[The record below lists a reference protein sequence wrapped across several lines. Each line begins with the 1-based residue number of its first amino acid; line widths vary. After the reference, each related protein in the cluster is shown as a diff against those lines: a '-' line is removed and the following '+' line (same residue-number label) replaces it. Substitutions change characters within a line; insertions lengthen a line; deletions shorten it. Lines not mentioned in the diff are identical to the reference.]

1 MCVRSVQSK
10 PRRSLPR
17 GSRRRPGAHAW
28 AAHVCSAMTTTV
40 LPFCEQDRVHPAGP
54 EFPEHHVGPGL
65 SWVPRATC
73 RPTCNRGLA
82 PPALQAAWPPGPLA
96 ESVETRKLQW
106 WRPADMRTWASQ
118 GEARAC
124 WGRAVK
130 CLRPG
135 FPFEQDWPVL
145 ALRAASRP
153 RGPLGHSRVE

>member
-1 MCVRSVQSK
+1 
-10 PRRSLPR
+10 
-17 GSRRRPGAHAW
+17 
-28 AAHVCSAMTTTV
+28 
-40 LPFCEQDRVHPAGP
+40 
-54 EFPEHHVGPGL
+54 
-65 SWVPRATC
+65 
-73 RPTCNRGLA
+73 
-82 PPALQAAWPPGPLA
+82 
-96 ESVETRKLQW
+96 
-106 WRPADMRTWASQ
+106 MRTWASQ